1 MRMKVRI
8 VAEDEAEVVAVGVV
22 SQDIMKKL
30 GS

>member
-8 VAEDEAEVVAVGVV
+8 VAEDEAEVVAVEVV

>member
-8 VAEDEAEVVAVGVV
+8 VAEDEAEVVAVEVV
-22 SQDIMKKL
+22 SQDITKKL